1 MKYEDL
7 SKKTGQGFR
16 VELGKRK
23 LSLQCYDSEQ
33 CPCLANDA
41 YRTKGLTAV
50 ALVTHSNIECGV
62 EQNPYK
68 N

>member
-16 VELGKRK
+16 VEL
-23 LSLQCYDSEQ
+23 SNSVQ
-33 CPCLANDA
+33 CPCLANVA